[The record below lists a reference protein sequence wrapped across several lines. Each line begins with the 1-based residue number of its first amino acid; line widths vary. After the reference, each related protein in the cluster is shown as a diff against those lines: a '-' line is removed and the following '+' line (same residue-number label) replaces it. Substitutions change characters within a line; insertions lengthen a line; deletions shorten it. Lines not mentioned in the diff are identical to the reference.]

1 MLLVRR
7 VPPVFRDTCVYL
19 SVSTCR
25 GDLPSASSITSPPI
39 TVEDLVILTRI
50 DRTELES
57 ARWCANNLSK
67 RRCDGKG
74 KMDANLKIGFL
85 ILWASVTL
93 LPLAVSSTKE
103 LLDCRANLSA
113 AIRNDSTFVGKVRQ
127 ADYIF
132 TGKIKDL
139 RNGHVHVR
147 VKRAIK
153 GELNATLDLT
163 LNDTCARYIRPS
175 YTGIFMARR
184 ETTDS
189 ADRRDRIVMHFG
201 PVPLTLANLDRLNA
215 AVRGKSRPSLPPLPS
230 SNGKRER
237 VYARE
242 QIVKVHACI

>member
-1 MLLVRR
+1 
-7 VPPVFRDTCVYL
+7 
-19 SVSTCR
+19 
-25 GDLPSASSITSPPI
+25 
-39 TVEDLVILTRI
+39 
-50 DRTELES
+50 
-57 ARWCANNLSK
+57 
-67 RRCDGKG
+67 
-74 KMDANLKIGFL
+74 MDANLKIGFL

-215 AVRGKSRPSLPPLPS
+215 AVRDFTS
-230 SNGKRER
+230 
-237 VYARE
+237 VYAVCSDMKR
-242 QIVKVHACI
+242 

>member
-1 MLLVRR
+1 MGADSKIGLLV
-7 VPPVFRDTCVYL
+7 
-19 SVSTCR
+19 
-25 GDLPSASSITSPPI
+25 
-39 TVEDLVILTRI
+39 
-50 DRTELES
+50 
-57 ARWCANNLSK
+57 
-67 RRCDGKG
+67 
-74 KMDANLKIGFL
+74 
-85 ILWASVTL
+85 LWASVTL
-93 LPLAVSSTKE
+93 LPLAVSSTRE

-184 ETTDS
+184 EAIDS
-189 ADRRDRIVMHFG
+189 DQRRDRIVMHFG

-215 AVRGKSRPSLPPLPS
+215 AVRGESRVSFSLFLPS
-230 SNGKRER
+230 VLSRREKERSPEEEEREDRNGKRGR
-237 VYARE
+237 ARANSKSMYLNNGE
-242 QIVKVHACI
+242 PS

>member
-1 MLLVRR
+1 MGADSKIGLLV
-7 VPPVFRDTCVYL
+7 
-19 SVSTCR
+19 
-25 GDLPSASSITSPPI
+25 
-39 TVEDLVILTRI
+39 
-50 DRTELES
+50 
-57 ARWCANNLSK
+57 
-67 RRCDGKG
+67 
-74 KMDANLKIGFL
+74 
-85 ILWASVTL
+85 LWASVTL
-93 LPLAVSSTKE
+93 LPLAVSSTRE

-184 ETTDS
+184 EAIDS
-189 ADRRDRIVMHFG
+189 DQRRDRIVMHFG

-215 AVRGKSRPSLPPLPS
+215 AVRGESRVSFSFFLPS
-230 SNGKRER
+230 VLSRGEKERSPEEEERGDRNGKRGR
-237 VYARE
+237 ARANS
-242 QIVKVHACI
+242 KCCI

>member
-1 MLLVRR
+1 
-7 VPPVFRDTCVYL
+7 
-19 SVSTCR
+19 
-25 GDLPSASSITSPPI
+25 
-39 TVEDLVILTRI
+39 
-50 DRTELES
+50 
-57 ARWCANNLSK
+57 
-67 RRCDGKG
+67 
-74 KMDANLKIGFL
+74 MDANSKIGVL

-113 AIRNDSTFVGKVRQ
+113 AIRNDTSFVGKVRQ

-153 GELNATLDLT
+153 GTLHNATLVDLT
-163 LNDTCARYIRPS
+163 LNDTCSRYIRPS

-184 ETTDS
+184 ETTG
-189 ADRRDRIVMHFG
+189 DRIVMHFG

-215 AVRGKSRPSLPPLPS
+215 AVRGKSKSLFLPS
-230 SNGKRER
+230 VNSTRRRRGGER
-237 VYARE
+237 GMPWRANSKSWRV
-242 QIVKVHACI
+242 CI

>member
-1 MLLVRR
+1 M
-7 VPPVFRDTCVYL
+7 RDGA
-19 SVSTCR
+19 R
-25 GDLPSASSITSPPI
+25 IID
-39 TVEDLVILTRI
+39 VETKARRI
-50 DRTELES
+50 DQIGE
-57 ARWCANNLSK
+57 K
-67 RRCDGKG
+67 RKG
-74 KMDANLKIGFL
+74 KMGADSKIGL
-85 ILWASVTL
+85 LVLWASVTL
-93 LPLAVSSTKE
+93 LPLAVSSTRE

-113 AIRNDSTFVGKVRQ
+113 AIRNDGTFVGKVRQ

-184 ETTDS
+184 EAIDS
-189 ADRRDRIVMHFG
+189 DQRRDRIVMHFG

-215 AVRGKSRPSLPPLPS
+215 AVRGESRVSFSFFLPS
-230 SNGKRER
+230 VLSRGEKERSPEEEERGDRNGKRGR
-237 VYARE
+237 ARANS
-242 QIVKVHACI
+242 KSCI

>member
-1 MLLVRR
+1 
-7 VPPVFRDTCVYL
+7 
-19 SVSTCR
+19 
-25 GDLPSASSITSPPI
+25 
-39 TVEDLVILTRI
+39 
-50 DRTELES
+50 
-57 ARWCANNLSK
+57 
-67 RRCDGKG
+67 
-74 KMDANLKIGFL
+74 MDANSKIGVL

-113 AIRNDSTFVGKVRQ
+113 AIRNDTTFVGKVRQ

-153 GELNATLDLT
+153 GTLHNATLVDLT
-163 LNDTCARYIRPS
+163 LNDTCSRYIRPS

-184 ETTDS
+184 ETTEATGDG
-189 ADRRDRIVMHFG
+189 RRIVMHFG

-215 AVRGKSRPSLPPLPS
+215 AVRGKSKS
-230 SNGKRER
+230 
-237 VYARE
+237 ARLFLFRRGGDE
-242 QIVKVHACI
+242 EEYVNAVASK